1 MSGIDDFL
9 DEQIA
14 ETKTL
19 IKEMQKAM
27 TDLQT
32 GQINSYTVDTG
43 QTKTTVTNQN
53 LSTLTLA
60 LDRAYLRL
68 EIIENRRTGEGSFS
82 MSPGF

>member
-14 ETKTL
+14 ETKTYIREL
-19 IKEMQKAM
+19 QKAM

-43 QTKTTVTNQN
+43 QTRTTVTNQN
-53 LSTLTLA
+53 LATLNNA

-68 EIIENRRTGEGSFS
+68 EILENRRTGEGSFS
-82 MSPGF
+82 LSPGF

>member
-14 ETKTL
+14 ETKTYIREL
-19 IKEMQKAM
+19 QQAM

-43 QTKTTVTNQN
+43 QTRTTVTNQN
-53 LSTLTLA
+53 LATLNNA

-68 EIIENRRTGEGSFS
+68 EILENRRTGEGSFS
-82 MSPGF
+82 LSPGF